1 MPRVT
6 SRDNPRLTAAVRLIA
21 SSRDRRKS
29 GRCVLEGEHL
39 VSVYIHRIG
48 LPETLVVVEN
58 ALERPAVQAL
68 LAAIPAARAL
78 IVPEAAWRELAQIP
92 PGVGV
97 LAVIAAPVSV
107 AQPPGAFCL
116 LLEDVQDPGNVGSIL
131 RTAAAAAVDQ
141 VLLSPSCAFAW
152 SPKVLRAGQGAHFH
166 VSITEGVDLVR
177 WAADYDGT
185 VAATVAAGGVSVFDA
200 PFPDRIAI
208 ALGNEGTG
216 VTDALLA
223 AAPVHVTVPMPGR
236 FESLNVAAAAA
247 VCLYECV
254 RQRGGAR

>member
-6 SRDNPRLTAAVRLIA
+6 SRDNPRLAEAIRLIA

-39 VSVYIHRIG
+39 VSVYVARIG
-48 LPETLVVVEN
+48 LPETLVILEDAV
-58 ALERPAVQAL
+58 ERPAVQAL
-68 LAAIPAARAL
+68 LAAVAPARAL
-78 IVPEAAWRELAQIP
+78 IVADTVWRELAQIP

-97 LAVIAAPVSV
+97 LAVIAAPESIP
-107 AQPPGAFCL
+107 QPPAAFCL

-131 RTAAAAAVDQ
+131 RTAAAAAVEQ

-152 SPKVLRAGQGAHFH
+152 SPKVLRAAQGAHFH
-166 VSITEGVDLVR
+166 LSITEGADLVG
-177 WAADYDGT
+177 WARRYDGT
-185 VAATVAAGGVSVFDA
+185 VAATVAAGGVTVFHA
-200 PFPDRIAI
+200 PLRDRIALV
-208 ALGNEGTG
+208 LGNEGAG
-216 VTDALLA
+216 ISPAMLGA
-223 AAPVHVTVPMPGR
+223 SSVHLTVPMPGA

-254 RQRGGAR
+254 RQRTTRG